1 MVLVERVLK
10 WLVLVGVLAA
20 LIAAFTLP
28 IGCGYCLRAVLFE
41 KPVGRVGEIQVFA
54 GEGASPA
61 RARTVLRHLPEAVRR
76 VEALIGP
83 KGLRADVVVAPR
95 PAFGEQADY
104 AGAMY
109 SSLLGSPVIVLPID
123 SVSVDTTA
131 HELVHAVLN
140 NRLSH
145 WRAETAMPHWF
156 NEGMATQVD
165 MSNGF
170 GVDAL
175 CALVGDYGWPNASA
189 LEYSVAFYNTGGRR
203 ELVRN
208 YAWSKGMVWHMRA
221 HGDFDA
227 LLTRF
232 LDGQSW
238 QATLAPL
245 SRSAEPAIRRNLCI

>member
-41 KPVGRVGEIQVFA
+41 KPVGRVGAIQVFA

-109 SSLLGSPVIVLPID
+109 SSLLGAPVIVLPID

-145 WRAETAMPHWF
+145 WRAETVMPHWF

-175 CALVGDYGWPNASA
+175 CALVGNYGWPKASA
-189 LEYSVAFYNTGGRR
+189 LQYSVAFYNTDDRR

-208 YAWSKGMVWHMRA
+208 YAWSKGIVWHMRA

-238 QATLAPL
+238 QETLAPL
-245 SRSAEPAIRRNLCI
+245 SLSAAASIRRDLCL

>member
-10 WLVLVGVLAA
+10 WLVLIGVLATLMLA
-20 LIAAFTLP
+20 LTLP

-41 KPVGRVGEIQVFA
+41 KPVGRFGDIQVFA
-54 GEGASPA
+54 GEGASA
-61 RARTVLRHLPEAVRR
+61 AKARTVLRHVPEAVRR
-76 VEALIGP
+76 VEALIGA

-95 PAFGEQADY
+95 PAFGEQTDY

-145 WRAETAMPHWF
+145 WRAETVMPHWF

-165 MSNGF
+165 ISNGF
-170 GVDAL
+170 GVDTL
-175 CALVGDYGWPNASA
+175 CALVADYGWPKASS
-189 LEYSVAFYNTGGRR
+189 LEYSIALYNAADHG

-208 YAWSKGMVWHMRA
+208 YAWSKGMVWHMRG

-227 LLTRF
+227 LLARF

-245 SRSAEPAIRRNLCI
+245 AVSAAAAISRDLCL

>member
-1 MVLVERVLK
+1 MVERVLK

-41 KPVGRVGEIQVFA
+41 KPVGRIGEIQVFV

-61 RARTVLRHLPEAVRR
+61 KARSVLRHLPEAVRR
-76 VEALIGP
+76 VEALIGS

-95 PAFGEQADY
+95 LAFGEQADY

-145 WRAETAMPHWF
+145 WRAETVMPHWF

-170 GVDAL
+170 GVDTL
-175 CALVGDYGWPNASA
+175 CALVGDYGWPTVSS
-189 LEYSVAFYNTGGRR
+189 LEYSIAFYNAADRA

-221 HGDFDA
+221 NVDFDG

-245 SRSAEPAIRRNLCI
+245 SRSAESVIRRDLCI

>member
-1 MVLVERVLK
+1 MVERVLK
-10 WLVLVGVLAA
+10 WLVLVGVLVA

-41 KPVGRVGEIQVFA
+41 KPVGRIGEIQVFV

-61 RARTVLRHLPEAVRR
+61 KAQSVLRHLPEAVRR
-76 VEALIGP
+76 VEALIGS

-145 WRAETAMPHWF
+145 WRAETVMPHWF

-170 GVDAL
+170 GVDTL
-175 CALVGDYGWPNASA
+175 CALVGDYGWPTVSS
-189 LEYSVAFYNTGGRR
+189 LEYSIAFYNAADRA

-221 HGDFDA
+221 NVEFDA

-245 SRSAEPAIRRNLCI
+245 SRSAEAVIRRDLCI

>member
-41 KPVGRVGEIQVFA
+41 KPVGRVGAIQVFA

-109 SSLLGSPVIVLPID
+109 SSLLGAPVIVLPID

-145 WRAETAMPHWF
+145 WRAETVMPHWF

-165 MSNGF
+165 MSNGI

-175 CALVGDYGWPNASA
+175 CALVGNYGWPKASA
-189 LEYSVAFYNTGGRR
+189 LQYSVAFYNTDDRR

-208 YAWSKGMVWHMRA
+208 YAWSKGIVWHMRA

-238 QATLAPL
+238 QETLAPL
-245 SRSAEPAIRRNLCI
+245 SLSAAASIRRDLCL

>member
-1 MVLVERVLK
+1 MVERVLK
-10 WLVLVGVLAA
+10 WLALVGVLAV

-41 KPVGRVGEIQVFA
+41 KPVGRVGEMQVFA

-76 VEALIGP
+76 VEALIGS

-95 PAFGEQADY
+95 PAFGQHADY

-109 SSLLGSPVIVLPID
+109 SSLLGAPVIVLPID
-123 SVSVDTTA
+123 SVSVDTTS

-145 WRAETAMPHWF
+145 WRAETVMPHWF

-170 GVDAL
+170 GVDTL
-175 CALVGDYGWPNASA
+175 CALVGNYGWPTVSS
-189 LEYSVAFYNTGGRR
+189 LKYSIAFYNAADRA

-221 HGDFDA
+221 NVDFDA
-227 LLTRF
+227 LLMRF

-245 SRSAEPAIRRNLCI
+245 SRSAEAAIRRGLCI

>member
-1 MVLVERVLK
+1 MVERVLT
-10 WLVLVGVLAA
+10 WLVLVGVVATLGAA
-20 LIAAFTLP
+20 ITLP
-28 IGCGYCLRAVLFE
+28 IGCGYCLRAVLFD

-54 GEGASPA
+54 GEGASVA
-61 RARTVLRHLPEAVRR
+61 KARTVLRHMPEAVRR
-76 VEALIGP
+76 VEALLGSE
-83 KGLRADVVVAPR
+83 GVRTDVVVAPR
-95 PAFGEQADY
+95 TDFGDQVDY
-104 AGAMY
+104 AGAMF

-123 SVSVDTTA
+123 SVSVDTTS

-145 WRAETAMPHWF
+145 WRADTAMPHWF

-175 CALVGDYGWPNASA
+175 CALVGRYGWPKVSA
-189 LEYSVAFYNTGGRR
+189 LNYSVAFYNTVDRR

-208 YAWSKGMVWHMRA
+208 YAWSKGMVWHMR
-221 HGDFDA
+221 GNRDFDNRLA
-227 LLTRF
+227 RF

-238 QATLAPL
+238 QETLAPL
-245 SRSAEPAIRRNLCI
+245 ALSAETGLRRNLCS